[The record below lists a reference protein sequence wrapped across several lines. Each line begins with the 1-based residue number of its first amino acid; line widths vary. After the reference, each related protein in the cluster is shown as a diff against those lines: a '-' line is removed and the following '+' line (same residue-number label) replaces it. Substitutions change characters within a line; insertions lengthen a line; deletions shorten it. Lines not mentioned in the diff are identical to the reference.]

1 MSGLELPAQGE
12 ALHGSWEPHR
22 AACQPLTTWLW
33 QMHLGVPETA
43 QVWLLSLLLSVLVW
57 CHSPAVK
64 SLAQGH
70 KDLE

>member
-1 MSGLELPAQGE
+1 MSSAWTMRATLGSLPAS
-12 ALHGSWEPHR
+12 H
-22 AACQPLTTWLW
+22 
-33 QMHLGVPETA
+33 HLAVADAPRVPETA
-43 QVWLLSLLLSVLVW
+43 QVWLLFLLSVLVW